1 MLFSKIINIRTS
13 PVIIRLAW
21 TNRPNVHNSAGK
33 FSSGLSAAGVSPR
46 AYEPVVAMAQNS
58 NIRTPIVCVMGHV
71 DHGKTSLLDRIR
83 GSSVVASEAGAITQ
97 HIGATIVPIEAIR
110 KMSGTMEKV
119 PINIPGLLFIDT
131 PGHHAFTTLRARGGA
146 LADMAILVVDI
157 TQGFQ
162 PQTIEALQIL
172 RNCKTPF
179 VIAATK
185 VDRIHGWRVS
195 ENETFLSSFSRQN
208 ERVIGEV
215 ENKTYE
221 IVGKLG
227 ELGFSADRFDRVAD
241 FSRNLAIVPISAH
254 TGEGIADLLLVM
266 IGLAQRYMGQ
276 ELQLTVEGPG
286 AGTVLEVKEERGLGA
301 TLDVILYDGTLS
313 VGDEIAVARQN
324 GVLVTKVR
332 SLLQPRPMKEIL
344 IEDRFERVKS
354 VTAATGIKVSA
365 PQLEGVI
372 AGSPFFV
379 IRGNRQ
385 EIEERIR
392 KEMQEIH
399 VTLADEGLVIKADT
413 IGALEALCKELEAK
427 EIGVM
432 RAEVGPVSRHDLIE
446 TETIKNLYYRALLAF
461 NTPILP
467 DAAEMIKNPLYT
479 QVKVFDANV
488 IYQLIDQ
495 YVAWRDEQKRLL
507 EQKKFEHVIMP
518 AKIRLLPDCVFRQSN
533 PAVVGVRVLGG
544 KLRSDVDLI
553 KPDGKKVGHLKNIQ
567 LRGENIREAE
577 AGLEVAISIEGATV
591 GRQIAVGDDL
601 LVDIPE
607 RHVKVLEREMMKT
620 LNIAAQ
626 EVLAEYTAMRRK
638 TEPFWG
644 K

>member
-1 MLFSKIINIRTS
+1 
-13 PVIIRLAW
+13 
-21 TNRPNVHNSAGK
+21 
-33 FSSGLSAAGVSPR
+33 
-46 AYEPVVAMAQNS
+46 
-58 NIRTPIVCVMGHV
+58 MGHV

-83 GSSVVASEAGAITQ
+83 GSSVVSSEAGAITQ
-97 HIGATIVPIEAIR
+97 HIGATVVPIDAIR
-110 KMSGTMEKV
+110 TMSGTMGRA

-162 PQTIEALQIL
+162 PQTVEALQIL

-185 VDRIHGWRVS
+185 IDRVHGWRVN
-195 ENETFLSSFSRQN
+195 ENDTFVSSFAQQN
-208 ERVIGEV
+208 DRVKGDI

-221 IVGKLG
+221 IVGKLA

-241 FSRNLAIVPISAH
+241 FQRNLAIVPVSAH
-254 TGEGIADLLLVM
+254 TGEGIPDLLLVM

-276 ELQLTVEGPG
+276 ELALTVEGPG
-286 AGTVLEVKEERGLGA
+286 AGTVLEVKEERGLGM

-313 VGDEIAVARQN
+313 IGDEIAVA
-324 GVLVTKVR
+324 GKDEVVVTKIR

-344 IEDRFERVKS
+344 IEDRFERVRSVAAASGVK
-354 VTAATGIKVSA
+354 VTA
-365 PQLEGVI
+365 PNLERVI
-372 AGSPFFV
+372 AGSPLFV
-379 IRGNRQ
+379 IRGNRD
-385 EIEERIR
+385 EIEDRIK
-392 KEMQEIH
+392 KEMSEIH
-399 VTLADEGLVIKADT
+399 VNLSEEGLVIKADT

-432 RAEVGPVSRHDLIE
+432 RAEIGGVSRHDLIE
-446 TETIKNLYYRALLAF
+446 TETIKNPYYRALLCF

-467 DAAEMIKNPLYT
+467 DAQDMIKDPLYT
-479 QVKVFDANV
+479 QVRVFDGKV

-495 YVAWRDEQKRLL
+495 YIAWRDEQKRLH
-507 EQKKFEHVIMP
+507 EQKRFEHVIMP

-544 KLRSDVDLI
+544 KLRGDVDLV
-553 KPDGKKVGHLKNIQ
+553 KLDGKKVGHLKTMQ
-567 LRGENIREAE
+567 MRSETIREAD
-577 AGLEVAISIEGATV
+577 AGQEVAISIDGATV
-591 GRQIAVGDDL
+591 GRQVSVGDDL
-601 LVDIPE
+601 FVDIPE
-607 RHVKVLEREMMKT
+607 RHVKVLEREIAKT
-620 LNIAAQ
+620 LNPAAQ
-626 EVLAEYTAMRRK
+626 EVLAEFAAMRRRA
-638 TEPFWG
+638 EPFWG